1 MKQQLLE
8 QSCTYWSLTPE
19 ERQEVIDTTPKL
31 PTWELQLKRRDDGYW
46 FFDYPEL
53 KTAHELLIGGIEKML
68 DHYYIQQSQA
78 LPDEFS
84 EMTAIVSTEELEEA
98 TAILLKTQD
107 DKAVKDAAFYIDVA
121 TGIEGWLCPWTQ
133 TIWGNS
139 PPQINCL
146 LLPTA

>member
-1 MKQQLLE
+1 MKQQILE

-53 KTAHELLIGGIEKML
+53 KTSHELLIGGIEKML
-68 DHYYIQQSQA
+68 DHYYLQISQA
-78 LPDEFS
+78 IPDEFS

-98 TAILLKTQD
+98 TAILLK
-107 DKAVKDAAFYIDVA
+107 VKDDPLMESAAFYQDFG
-121 TGIEGWLCPWTQ
+121 TKLEGWLCGWLQ
-133 TIWGNS
+133 VIFGCA